1 MKIKCPAKINLY
13 LNILNKREDG
23 YHDIR
28 TIVQTINLFDEIE
41 MKKRK
46 DNKIVITCTN
56 DEIPTDET
64 NSVYKAILKY
74 YSYIN
79 KPLEGYD
86 IHIVK
91 NIPNKAGLGGESTDA
106 VGVIKLLNRKYKL
119 NDNDLIK
126 ISNQIGNDCK
136 FFIKCGCQ
144 DENLKKIVNQNKYY
158 LLLNNE
164 NDSCSTKEMF
174 KKYDELNNFKKIK
187 KEINFI
193 NDFEKIYNVKNTKEK
208 LFNMGCESACLT
220 GSGSYVVGILNKKT
234 TNCYQNY
241 NLKSK

>member
-126 ISNQIGNDCK
+126 IANQIGNDCK
-136 FFIKCGCQ
+136 FFIKC
-144 DENLKKIVNQNKYY
+144 D
-158 LLLNNE
+158 
-164 NDSCSTKEMF
+164 MF
-174 KKYDELNNFKKIK
+174 
-187 KEINFI
+187 
-193 NDFEKIYNVKNTKEK
+193 
-208 LFNMGCESACLT
+208 
-220 GSGSYVVGILNKKT
+220 
-234 TNCYQNY
+234 
-241 NLKSK
+241 

>member
-106 VGVIKLLNRKYKL
+106 VGVIKL
-119 NDNDLIK
+119 
-126 ISNQIGNDCK
+126 
-136 FFIKCGCQ
+136 
-144 DENLKKIVNQNKYY
+144 
-158 LLLNNE
+158 
-164 NDSCSTKEMF
+164 
-174 KKYDELNNFKKIK
+174 
-187 KEINFI
+187 
-193 NDFEKIYNVKNTKEK
+193 
-208 LFNMGCESACLT
+208 
-220 GSGSYVVGILNKKT
+220 
-234 TNCYQNY
+234 
-241 NLKSK
+241 